1 MFTYINMKTLEFAIV
16 LTLIDYIW
24 IQNVMKDKYIKWFR
38 SLSLKFEIK
47 YISIFVTYMIMI
59 SVYPL
64 FIEKSKDKIKTAII
78 IGGLI
83 FSLYGFTLASF
94 FPKYDLSFAL
104 QESLWGMC
112 LYGLSTYIVEATFQ

>member
-1 MFTYINMKTLEFAIV
+1 MKTLQFALI
-16 LTLIDYIW
+16 LIFIDYLW
-24 IQNVMKDKYIKWFR
+24 IQNVMKDKYTKWFR
-38 SLSLKFEIK
+38 SLSIEFDVK
-47 YISIFVTYMIMI
+47 YIPIVITYFIMT

-64 FIEKSKDKIKTAII
+64 FIEKSKDKIQTSII

-112 LYGLSTYIVEATFQ
+112 LYGLSTYIVESV